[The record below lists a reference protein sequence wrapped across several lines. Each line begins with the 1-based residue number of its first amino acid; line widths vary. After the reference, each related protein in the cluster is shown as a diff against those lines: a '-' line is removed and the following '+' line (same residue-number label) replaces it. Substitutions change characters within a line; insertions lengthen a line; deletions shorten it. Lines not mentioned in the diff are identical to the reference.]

1 MNVTKSLTSNVTKI
15 ANTIKTGAINATSKI
30 SNVGSAIK
38 DTVKEK
44 TNAVQKKVDDATT
57 TSGTVSKWTSMTQEF
72 LNSNTAISKFV
83 GFFLCLLI
91 FIILFQFGM
100 GIIQKLFGPSFNPYI
115 INGMVPSD
123 TLTQISTNPN
133 DKKSIPVYRSIN
145 EDQGIEYSW
154 NVWFFIDGASSKENS
169 RIFSKGSGENI
180 NYNTSYTKD
189 LNTQFVNVSPGLFL
203 NKAPDGLSYNLNV
216 IVNTFDS
223 SVNELPLYEKVIIEN
238 IPVQKWVCFTM
249 RVQGKIVDIYINGT
263 LAKRVTLISV
273 PKQNYYDTYIGD
285 TNGFKG
291 YISSLRYYAY
301 AIGYSE
307 IQALFAGGP
316 SLKMITTDSMPASSD
331 YLSINW
337 YFT

>member
-337 YFT
+337 YFN

>member
-15 ANTIKTGAINATSKI
+15 ANTIKTGAINATAKI

-38 DTVKEK
+38 QK
-44 TNAVQKKVDDATT
+44 TNAVTNTVQKKVDEVTT
-57 TSGTVSKWTSMTQEF
+57 TSGNVSKWSAMTQEF

-83 GFFLCLLI
+83 GFFLCLLL

-100 GIIQKLFGPSFNPYI
+100 GIIQNLFGPRFNPYI

-123 TLTQISTNPN
+123 KLTQISTNPN

-154 NVWFFIDGASSKENS
+154 NVWFFIDGASPKENA
-169 RIFSKGSGENI
+169 RIFSKGSGENT
-180 NYNTSYTKD
+180 NYNTSYVKD

-316 SLKMITTDSMPASSD
+316 SVKMITTDSMPASSD

>member
-15 ANTIKTGAINATSKI
+15 ANTIKTGAINATTKL

-38 DTVKEK
+38 QK
-44 TNAVQKKVDDATT
+44 TNAVTNTVQKKVEEVTT
-57 TSGTVSKWTSMTQEF
+57 TSGNVSKWTAMTQEF

-83 GFFLCLLI
+83 GFFLCLLL

-100 GIIQKLFGPSFNPYI
+100 GIIQNLFGPSFNPYI

-123 TLTQISTNPN
+123 KLTQISTNPN

-154 NVWFFIDGASSKENS
+154 NVWFFIDGASPKENA
-169 RIFSKGSGENI
+169 RIFSKGSGENT
-180 NYNTSYTKD
+180 NYNTSYVKD

-316 SLKMITTDSMPASSD
+316 SVKMITTDSMPASSD

>member
-15 ANTIKTGAINATSKI
+15 ANTIKTGAINATAKI

-38 DTVKEK
+38 QK
-44 TNAVQKKVDDATT
+44 TNAVTNTVQKKVDEVTT
-57 TSGTVSKWTSMTQEF
+57 TSGNVSKWTAMTQEF

-83 GFFLCLLI
+83 GFFLCLLL

-100 GIIQKLFGPSFNPYI
+100 GIIQNLFGPRFNPYI

-123 TLTQISTNPN
+123 KLTQISTNPN

-154 NVWFFIDGASSKENS
+154 NVWFFIDGASPKENA
-169 RIFSKGSGENI
+169 RIFSKGSGENT
-180 NYNTSYTKD
+180 NYNTSYVKD

-316 SLKMITTDSMPASSD
+316 SVKMITTDSMPASSD